1 MHTKEQQIMKNNTEI
16 VAKLLSFLGNL
27 STPKLTLVL
36 IFGILITIT
45 LNPEVLEITLNALNK
60 SVVTSKAS

>member
-1 MHTKEQQIMKNNTEI
+1 MKNNTEI